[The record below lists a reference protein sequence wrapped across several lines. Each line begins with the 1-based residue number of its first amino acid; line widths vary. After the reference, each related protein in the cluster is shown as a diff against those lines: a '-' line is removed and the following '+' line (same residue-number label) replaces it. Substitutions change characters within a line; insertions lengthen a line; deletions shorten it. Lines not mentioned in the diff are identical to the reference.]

1 MAKLGK
7 ALGAAYVRIRGDSS
21 KLKGD
26 LNTAKGQVEA
36 SLKHMAKSVAL
47 FSAAFTA
54 VLIPSMKKAIDAASS
69 LEEVTSKFNT
79 VFGRQQKVAEEWS
92 KTLVNGYAMSTRESK
107 QYLSSMQDLLVP
119 MGMQA
124 DAAGKLSFEIVK
136 LSADLASFNN
146 MPTAQVMG
154 DIQSAL
160 VGNYETMKKY
170 GAILNV
176 AAIEQ
181 EALKSGLARTKGELT
196 ATNKVQAAYNLI
208 IKSSTFAIGDQQRT
222 MDSYANQIKQF
233 HANVEELFS
242 MLGKQLLPAAT
253 DIVKEINN
261 WIKANETL
269 INQKMKEYVDS
280 VAGAMRDVKAL
291 YDALPADFVGAVG
304 YGVVGR
310 FLFGAP
316 GALLGVGYKI
326 GQLMDKVLS
335 GYDVSDNVVELEK
348 NIERLQSKIAF
359 YSKDNPEGMAPF
371 ITQWKQELKLA
382 EDSLAI
388 MKKAREQNFITIT
401 PGQRSTG
408 ISTATTTSLPR
419 PSLPTTLGITGAEQG
434 HIASAQMAAQSAE
447 FVKQAKAEYEGLM
460 IGATDSFM
468 GMAEANKRAND
479 IMEEQTKTTTFNMS
493 QLTERTAWSMQE
505 NFSSVFYDAV
515 TGELKS
521 FEDYARAIFLS
532 ISQAW
537 ADMMAQMLTQSIF
550 GNELKGGGGLD
561 SLVGFAKGLLGL
573 GGGSFKAT
581 GASGAFNIGQFG
593 TTAFGMAGGGYLGED
608 VVGIGRKTGSSYEL
622 HADEYVVPPDK
633 LRGGGDGQNTNVNI
647 NITAFDSKDVH
658 RVLSENKGLIGNLVG
673 GQMMRNQSLRT
684 NVKMASR

>member
-79 VFGRQQKVAEEWS
+79 VFGPQQKIAEKWA
-92 KTLVNGYAMSTRESK
+92 KGLVDGYAMSTREAK

-181 EALKSGLARTKGELT
+181 EALKSGLARTKNELT
-196 ATNKVQAAYNLI
+196 AANKVQAAYNLI
-208 IKSSTFAIGDQQRT
+208 VKASTFAIGDRART
-222 MDSYANQIKQF
+222 MGGYASQMVQF
-233 HANVEELFS
+233 HANVEELFG

-326 GQLMDKVLS
+326 GQMMDKVLS

-371 ITQWKQELKLA
+371 ITQWKQELRLA
-382 EDSLAI
+382 EDSLSI
-388 MKKAREQNFITIT
+388 MKKAREQKFITIT
-401 PGQRSTG
+401 PGKRDDKV
-408 ISTATTTSLPR
+408 APTS
-419 PSLPTTLGITGAEQG
+419 GAVVPQYEIPPQPYYAGLEQAMIERTQSDYLKTQ
-434 HIASAQMAAQSAE
+434 IADYKKLIMA
-447 FVKQAKAEYEGLM
+447 FDGVKM
-460 IGATDSFM
+460 GATDSFM
-468 GMAEANKRAND
+468 GMAEANDRAMEMIKDDTKSTSDFMKDAFTGWASSYSSTLND
-479 IMEEQTKTTTFNMS
+479 MLWDSELTFNGILESFGKMLS
-493 QLTERTAWSMQE
+493 QMVIQKGMVA
-505 NFSSVFYDAV
+505 AV
-515 TGELKS
+515 EG
-521 FEDYARAIFLS
+521 
-532 ISQAW
+532 
-537 ADMMAQMLTQSIF
+537 
-550 GNELKGGGGLD
+550 
-561 SLVGFAKGLLGL
+561 
-573 GGGSFKAT
+573 
-581 GASGAFNIGQFG
+581 
-593 TTAFGMAGGGYLGED
+593 
-608 VVGIGRKTGSSYEL
+608 
-622 HADEYVVPPDK
+622 
-633 LRGGGDGQNTNVNI
+633 
-647 NITAFDSKDVH
+647 
-658 RVLSENKGLIGNLVG
+658 
-673 GQMMRNQSLRT
+673 
-684 NVKMASR
+684 